1 MQMDVAVTTPLR
13 MSKAAR
19 RANLGT
25 VRWLVLDEA
34 DKLFEEGLAKQIDRV
49 IAACIH
55 PRLVGGAALKDLSSP
70 NDRRFT
76 SLG

>member
-19 RANLGT
+19 RVNLST
-25 VRWLVLDEA
+25 VRWLVLDEP

-55 PRLVGGAALKDLSSP
+55 PRLVGGIIQKESAAQM
-70 NDRRFT
+70 T
-76 SLG
+76 